1 MSYEADALLDRRR
14 LKRRLRVWQGVA
26 LLVAVGAVLAYLQAQ
41 GTLLRGERIVR
52 IHVEGVIVRDEA
64 RSRTLTRLAED
75 DDVRGVIVHIDSPG
89 GSVVGGEDLYN
100 GLRAIAE
107 AKPVATVMGT
117 VATSAAYMTAI
128 ATDRVFARE
137 GSITG
142 SIGVIL
148 QTANVSELLERIGVE
163 PVTIKSSALK
173 GVPSPVEPLTPAGRA
188 ATEQVVR
195 DLYDFFVGLV
205 IERRPLDADAVRRL
219 ADGRVFSGRQ
229 AVENNLID
237 AIGGEA
243 SAIDWMVR
251 TRDLPSGLPVE
262 TVQTNP
268 DKDGLLEQI
277 SGLAGKSLFSNAL
290 TLDGLVSLWQPSPR

>member
-1 MSYEADALLDRRR
+1 MSYDTDALLDRRR
-14 LKRRLRVWQGVA
+14 LKRRLRVWQAVT
-26 LLVAVGAVLAYLQAQ
+26 LLVVIGAVLAYLQAQ
-41 GTLLRGERIVR
+41 GALLRGERIVR
-52 IHVEGVIVRDEA
+52 IHVEGVIVRDDA
-64 RSRTLTRLAED
+64 RSRTLARLAED

-100 GLRAIAE
+100 GLRAVAQ

-137 GSITG
+137 GTITG

-163 PVTIKSSALK
+163 PITIKSSPLK
-173 GVPSPVEPLTPAGRA
+173 GVPSPVEPLTPEGLA
-188 ATEQVVR
+188 ATEQVVL
-195 DLYDFFVGLV
+195 DLYDFFVDLV
-205 IERRPLDADAVRRL
+205 IDRRPIDAQAVRRL

-237 AIGGEA
+237 AIGDEA
-243 SAIDWMVR
+243 AAINWMVR
-251 TRDLPSGLPVE
+251 ERDLPDGLPVE
-262 TVQTNP
+262 TVRTSP
-268 DKDGLLEQI
+268 DKDSFLEKI
-277 SGLAGKSLFSNAL
+277 TGLAGKSLFSNAL
-290 TLDGLVSLWQPSPR
+290 TLDGLVSLWQPSAR